1 MAKVL
6 TRLEK
11 VEPKVDHGHHRY
23 GAYTTQALHLVLQ
36 KRGKQLRFLNK
47 RIRGFKCKTLR
58 AQLVVDCTQPS
69 LLIIGRRPRQ
79 VPGTW
84 HCIARAKVGDDYV
97 FIDADDLFFMPN
109 KKGLL
114 GGVFEFIDGVYAIED
129 IVSRR
134 VKPKKLK

>member
-1 MAKVL
+1 
-6 TRLEK
+6 
-11 VEPKVDHGHHRY
+11 
-23 GAYTTQALHLVLQ
+23 
-36 KRGKQLRFLNK
+36 
-47 RIRGFKCKTLR
+47 
-58 AQLVVDCTQPS
+58 
-69 LLIIGRRPRQ
+69 
-79 VPGTW
+79 
-84 HCIARAKVGDDYV
+84 AKVGDDYV